1 MNHCASTTNHKK
13 TPATEIKRQ
22 KEVSLGEKSVCY
34 PILIV
39 NTNRIQCTDL
49 VDTGAGSSNAS
60 AALINRIGTSLV
72 RRETKQMEM
81 LLRNTL
87 RKIEVRNFTI
97 SNQDGFFELNVDIH
111 KVQKD
116 ILLSVPDPEYKTLL
130 KSSSH
135 HKGVFIKDNDNK
147 VKLQLHIVL
156 GAFDF
161 SNIKTNMR
169 AKIGKIGE
177 PVTQLTKFG

>member
-1 MNHCASTTNHKK
+1 MQLTAKTAPALNPNGSTMNHCASTTNHKK

-22 KEVSLGEKSVCY
+22 KEVSLGEKSICY

-97 SNQDGFFELNVDIH
+97 SNQDGFFKLNVDIH
-111 KVQKD
+111 KV
-116 ILLSVPDPEYKTLL
+116 
-130 KSSSH
+130 
-135 HKGVFIKDNDNK
+135 
-147 VKLQLHIVL
+147 
-156 GAFDF
+156 
-161 SNIKTNMR
+161 
-169 AKIGKIGE
+169 
-177 PVTQLTKFG
+177 